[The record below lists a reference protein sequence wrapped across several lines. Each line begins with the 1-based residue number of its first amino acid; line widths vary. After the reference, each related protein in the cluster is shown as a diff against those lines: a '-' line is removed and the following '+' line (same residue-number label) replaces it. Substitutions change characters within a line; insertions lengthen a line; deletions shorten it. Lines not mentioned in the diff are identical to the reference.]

1 MRAMRN
7 ESSNE
12 DHLNYQPAIHACVD
26 NGKRLIRDAEL
37 LRDDLVSL
45 TENFTTIV

>member
-37 LRDDLVSL
+37 LRDDLVS
-45 TENFTTIV
+45 